1 MNLANISQ
9 QLNSSYRLRNKS
21 IRRTNL
27 LPTMIFMTDTLR
39 VPNPLSVVK
48 KLPKGAAVIFRHYN
62 DPNRLYLLHKLRKE
76 CQRRGL
82 IFLIAGDFSLAKRFA
97 DGAHFPE
104 GIARKAAGKIK
115 KPRPNF
121 IITTAAHNYQALAK
135 AQTIDVNAVLFS
147 PVFSTKSHEG
157 TKALGLIK
165 FAKACQFFDMPIYAL
180 GGISANYSRRIFK
193 TRAAGIAGI
202 SGFLS

>member
-1 MNLANISQ
+1 
-9 QLNSSYRLRNKS
+9 
-21 IRRTNL
+21 
-27 LPTMIFMTDTLR
+27 MTDTLR

-115 KPRPNF
+115 KPRTNF
-121 IITTAAHNYQALAK
+121 IITTAAHNFRALAK
-135 AQTIDVNAVLFS
+135 AQTIDANAVLFS
-147 PVFSTKSHEG
+147 PVFPTKSHEWE
-157 TKALGLIK
+157 KALGLIK
-165 FAKACQFFDMPIYAL
+165 FAKACQTSDMAIFAL
-180 GGISANYSRRIFK
+180 GGVSINNSRRVFN
-193 TRAAGIAGI
+193 TGAAGIAGI
-202 SGFLS
+202 SSFLS